1 MYALSL
7 VTNLLVQEAQDPG
20 VTLVTQ
26 AITSNEVEGTLAT
39 TTVEGD
45 VGPNSSYDYI
55 AAKLPRQRRKSR
67 RHRPR

>member
-1 MYALSL
+1 M
-7 VTNLLVQEAQDPG
+7 
-20 VTLVTQ
+20 TLVTQ

-55 AAKLPRQRRKSR
+55 AAKLLGNDVNLVGS
-67 RHRPR
+67 RPR